1 MEDDEP
7 TSVDDGDRRRQIERL
22 EDRIEQLAETIER
35 CRKLVLIAKAAVAVG
50 TLVIVAVLAGMIR
63 FDTALIASLAAVIG
77 GFVAIGANGSTADE
91 AAAALAAAESERDE
105 LINAIAPQVVGGRAS
120 DGPVAGIAEDAAL
133 AAMRRRGNGR
143 ILP

>member
-7 TSVDDGDRRRQIERL
+7 AAIDEGDRHRQIERL

-63 FDTALIASLAAVIG
+63 LDTALIASLAAVIG
-77 GFVAIGANGSTADE
+77 GLVAIGANSSTADE
-91 AAAALAAAESERDE
+91 AAAALAAAETERDE
-105 LINAIAPQVVGGRAS
+105 LINAIGLQVVGGRAVS
-120 DGPVAGIAEDAAL
+120 GQVGGADGAA
-133 AAMRRRGNGR
+133 ARIMRGRGNGR